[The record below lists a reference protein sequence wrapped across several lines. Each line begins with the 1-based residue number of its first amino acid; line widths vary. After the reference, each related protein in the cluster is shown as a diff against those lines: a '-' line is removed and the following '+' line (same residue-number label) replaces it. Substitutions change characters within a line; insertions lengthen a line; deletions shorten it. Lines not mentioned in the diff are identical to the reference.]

1 MSQPTPPHQ
10 PAAGLPNPSPH
21 SFKNRLMRLVWGIVQ
36 ATLFRF
42 SPKPMLR
49 WRVFLLKLFGAKVTY
64 KSRIYPKAKI
74 WGPWNLV
81 MGDYA
86 TLADDVDCYCVDT
99 ITIGESTTISQYTY
113 LCGATHEFE
122 DIKNTLVPLPIT
134 IGSRVWIAADCF
146 ISPDEESALMA
157 SFEADDECWV
167 RVRGRRY
174 VLRISARRRVA
185 LSCLIARSLAHR
197 RRRIG
202 DKLLSLLY
210 ISALPSME

>member
-10 PAAGLPNPSPH
+10 PAGLPNPSPH

-146 ISPDEESALMA
+146 VSPGVSIPDGVVIGARSSVFSSKLKPWTVCAGSPA
-157 SFEADDECWV
+157 
-167 RVRGRRY
+167 R
-174 VLRISARRRVA
+174 VLRTRNHP
-185 LSCLIARSLAHR
+185 LNPLLKDEHTERSNQDA
-197 RRRIG
+197 
-202 DKLLSLLY
+202 S
-210 ISALPSME
+210 E